1 MSTWAL
7 TAKNLFLPIFCKE
20 CGLRLLTG
28 ENGYFCPTC
37 WELSPRIQRPF
48 CVLCG
53 QPHVERAGYFQPGP
67 FRCATCREREDTPP
81 YRRILGAAQYEGA
94 VATSIKLL
102 KFGEKRG
109 LARSLGELLR
119 VQAEQEF
126 DTERY
131 TDLVPVPL
139 HKIRLRE
146 RGFNQATLLTKEILP
161 LFSNAEL
168 NESLIRIRP
177 TRVQSKLKSE
187 AERRNNVIGAF
198 AVERGHDFKGRYVL
212 LIDDVVTSGGT
223 VSECAA
229 ALTRAGASGVDVLA
243 VALPVSPALK
253 TPSLSYSG

>member
-1 MSTWAL
+1 MTTWAL
-7 TAKNLFLPIFCKE
+7 TFKNLLLPIFCKE

-37 WELSPRIQRPF
+37 WELSPRIQQPF
-48 CVLCG
+48 CALCG
-53 QPHVERAGYFQPGP
+53 QPHAGRAGFGQPGP
-67 FRCATCREREDTPP
+67 FRCAACREKEEAPP

-94 VATSIKLL
+94 VAASIKLL
-102 KFGEKRG
+102 KFEEKRR
-109 LARSLGELLR
+109 LATSLGDLLH
-119 VQAEQEF
+119 VQAAQEL
-126 DTERY
+126 DTDHY

-146 RGFNQATLLTKEILP
+146 RGFNQAALLAKEILP
-161 LFSNAEL
+161 LFPNAEL

-187 AERRNNVIGAF
+187 AERKNNVIGAF
-198 AVERGHDFKGRYVL
+198 AVERGRDFKGRRIL

-229 ALTRAGASGVDVLA
+229 ALKRAGAAHVDVLA
-243 VALPVSPALK
+243 VALPVAPELR
-253 TPSLSYSG
+253 TPSLN